1 MNHTQPSA
9 AETDKQERRENEE
22 KEAVSGP
29 AADGTGAGQ
38 AGAAGQP
45 EHEGDGGRED
55 AVPEGA
61 EPAEAAS
68 GEEGAAAERPAA
80 SEAAETSEAAEANEA
95 ADRYRREAEELQQR
109 LLRLQADYDNFR
121 RRTRLEKEAFAKYA
135 SQQLMEKL
143 LPVLDNFERA
153 LAAGES
159 AADVASFVKGVDMIF
174 RQLTDVLAQE
184 GLEPIQAAGEPF
196 DPELHQAVMRV
207 ESEEHGDNV
216 VVEELQKGYKLKD
229 KVIRPSMVKVNAR
242 P

>member
-80 SEAAETSEAAEANEA
+80 SEAA
-95 ADRYRREAEELQQR
+95 DRYRREAEELQQR
-109 LLRLQADYDNFR
+109 LLRLKADYDNFR